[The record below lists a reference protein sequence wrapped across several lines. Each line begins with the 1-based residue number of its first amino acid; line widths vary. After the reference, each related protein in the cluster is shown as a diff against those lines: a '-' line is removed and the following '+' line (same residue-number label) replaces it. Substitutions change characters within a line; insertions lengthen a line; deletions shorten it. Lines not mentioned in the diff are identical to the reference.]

1 MNKLLTSLIL
11 VATAA
16 TAQAGTVSDLA
27 VKHIKD
33 AQFALA
39 QCPKSGCTSDNGYDL
54 VKSAC
59 SSLLLA
65 RNYAQQS
72 GDKSLYQIARDN
84 VKNVCGPGY

>member
-1 MNKLLTSLIL
+1 MKLIL
-11 VATAA
+11 ALILSATAL
-16 TAQAGTVSDLA
+16 TTQAGTASDLA

-39 QCPKSGCTSDNGYDL
+39 QCPKGGCTADNGHDL

-59 SSLLLA
+59 SSLLVA

-84 VKNVCGPGY
+84 VKSVCGPSY